1 MRTLPHQ
8 TTRDLFDVSRTGGA
22 MMIADNAASRPQQK
36 KRGGTRQ
43 KHVPQR
49 TCVACR
55 QKDAKRQYV
64 RIVRTPEQTVD
75 VDPTG
80 KANGRGAYLC
90 ARRSCWEQA
99 LVTGALER
107 ALKVKIDAEQKT
119 RLAEYARSHFPPDEG

>member
-1 MRTLPHQ
+1 
-8 TTRDLFDVSRTGGA
+8 
-22 MMIADNAASRPQQK
+22 MIADNSTSRPQRK
-36 KRGGTRQ
+36 KRPSPRP

-55 QKDAKRQYV
+55 QKDAKREYV
-64 RIVRTPEQTVD
+64 RIVRSPDQRVS

-99 LVTGALER
+99 LSSGALGR
-107 ALKVKIDAEQKT
+107 ALKIGLDSDTEQY
-119 RLAEYARSHFPPDEG
+119 LAEYARSHFPPGES